1 MSQAGMSS
9 VCRTLSLATLQNV
22 FPGAK
27 HWRQRP
33 SRALPTEQSPY
44 VIEFI
49 GAVQW
54 IDRMT
59 VVSLQWRPLVR
70 STDVRSFR
78 MQDQFLAD
86 PNQNHL
92 Y

>member
-27 HWRQRP
+27 HWRQRTP
-33 SRALPTEQSPY
+33 NRTLPTEQSPY

-49 GAVQW
+49 GTDSAVD
-54 IDRMT
+54 IRYGISNTDIL
-59 VVSLQWRPLVR
+59 VSIVIVLRYVAL
-70 STDVRSFR
+70 
-78 MQDQFLAD
+78 
-86 PNQNHL
+86 
-92 Y
+92 

>member
-27 HWRQRP
+27 HWRQRTP
-33 SRALPTEQSPY
+33 NRTLPTEQSPY

-49 GAVQW
+49 G
-54 IDRMT
+54 T
-59 VVSLQWRPLVR
+59 VSAGSYHVSERLGIFFISPIN
-70 STDVRSFR
+70 TG
-78 MQDQFLAD
+78 
-86 PNQNHL
+86 
-92 Y
+92 